1 MVSPLLV
8 SFGTGL
14 LKRYNQRK
22 QAKSAADY
30 EMALNEQE
38 KIWEM
43 QKIVEDRNHQYN
55 LADYKHKR
63 TLANT
68 NLQHLNAIDLAKME
82 RGWDS
87 EEAKQDHLNTLEL
100 ENLKNTNAIKL
111 ETHKDTLQVLLMH

>member
-68 NLQHLNAIDLAKME
+68 N
-82 RGWDS
+82 
-87 EEAKQDHLNTLEL
+87 
-100 ENLKNTNAIKL
+100 
-111 ETHKDTLQVLLMH
+111 